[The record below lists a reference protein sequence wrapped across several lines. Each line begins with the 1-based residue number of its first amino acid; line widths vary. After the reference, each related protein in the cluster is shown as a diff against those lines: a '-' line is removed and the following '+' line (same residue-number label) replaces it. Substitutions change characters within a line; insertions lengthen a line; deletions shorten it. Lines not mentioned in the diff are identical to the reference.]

1 MLDNIPND
9 PGAVNRDP
17 NVQSYMSRHR
27 PPFPDGRPAHFRAT
41 VHGIAFADRDRH
53 LEAVEAGD
61 SLYLIPDPPDQEA
74 PEVWVHRRGGD
85 LLGHLPPEI
94 SVWLAPWLSE
104 GGGAS
109 AKALKIHGSDVPS
122 WRRLLLEVSCS
133 L

>member
-17 NVQSYMSRHR
+17 NVQSCMRRHR

-41 VHGIAFADRDRH
+41 VHGIVFADRDRH
-53 LEAVEAGD
+53 LQALEAGD
-61 SLYLIPDPPDQEA
+61 SLYLIPDPPDQET
-74 PEVWVHRRGGD
+74 PEVWVHRLGGD

-94 SVWLAPWLSE
+94 SAWLGPWLSE

-122 WRRLLLEVSCS
+122 WRRLLLEVFCS